1 MNAPNSINER
11 YAALRA
17 ANGGVLPDSPELRSS
32 STLSNPAPWLIE
44 ALSGGSYSTAGP
56 AVNDESALTLAAVYA
71 CNRVLSTAFAA
82 LPVGLFRSANNQVFP
97 ADNRPEHFLISD
109 EPSPLYTSYMFRST
123 MQFHLGL
130 RGNAYARILR
140 DGRFGAKELRILH
153 PSYVR
158 PFMKDGRVYYE
169 VTPNQTTG
177 DTSGNSEILMDYE
190 VLHVKSMSTDGLVG
204 KSPIQVH
211 RETIGIGL
219 SNRNFVSDIHKN
231 GGRLRGALSHP
242 SKISPEEVE
251 SLRSNFINAVNAGKF
266 PFLQNGVEFKSISL
280 TPADAE
286 YIRTHNLTAL
296 DICAIYGVPPH
307 KIGILD
313 RATFS
318 NIEHQG
324 IEYVQETLLP
334 MAKNWESELRRK
346 LLPDDVKR
354 THHFRF
360 NLEGRMRGDTISRMR
375 AYAIARQW
383 GWMSADEIRALE
395 NMNPLPDGQGEIYL
409 SPMNMVPAEQ
419 YLDPNYDPNGDNNTD
434 NNDATGTQSA
444 ATN

>member
-1 MNAPNSINER
+1 MIFTSINER
-11 YAALRA
+11 YAALRQ
-17 ANGGVLPDSPELRSS
+17 ANGGTLPANNAELRSS
-32 STLSNPAPWLIE
+32 SNLKNPAPWILE
-44 ALSGGSYSTAGP
+44 ALTGSSVSSAGP

-71 CNRVLSTAFAA
+71 CNRVLASAFAS
-82 LPVGLFRSANNQVFP
+82 LPVGLFRSNGTETLP
-97 ADNRPEHFLISD
+97 ATNRPEHALIAED
-109 EPSPLYTSYMFRST
+109 PSELYTSYTFRST
-123 MQFHLGL
+123 LQFHLGL
-130 RGNAYARILR
+130 RGNAYARIIR
-140 DGRFGAKELRILH
+140 DGRMGVKELRILH
-153 PSYVR
+153 PNYVR
-158 PFMKDGRVYYE
+158 PFIKDGRLYYE
-169 VTPNQTTG
+169 VTPNSDMG
-177 DTSGNSEILMDYE
+177 DTSKKVEILFDYE
-190 VLHVKSMSTDGLVG
+190 VLHMKNMSTNGITG

-219 SNRNFVSDIHKN
+219 SNRNFVADIHKN

-242 SKISPEEVE
+242 NKLTPEEVE
-251 SLRSNFINAVNAGKF
+251 NLRGGFINAVNSGKF
-266 PFLQNGVEFKSISL
+266 PLLQNGVEFKQISL

-334 MAKNWESELRRK
+334 WAKNWEQELRRK
-346 LLPDDVKR
+346 LLPAELKR

-360 NLEGRMRGDTISRMR
+360 NLEGRMRGDTMSRYR

-383 GWMSADEIRALE
+383 GWMNVDEVRHLE
-395 NMNPLPDGQGEIYL
+395 NMNPLPDGQGEIFL

-444 ATN
+444 TN